1 MPETKLDDFHVFS
14 HIIHSHKKCGREGTK
29 DHICDNVCMQILFRK
44 DCVLELFLLF
54 YLWSIAFLISC

>member
-1 MPETKLDDFHVFS
+1 MPETKLYDFHVFS
-14 HIIHSHKKCGREGTK
+14 HIIHSHKKCDREGTK

-54 YLWSIAFLISC
+54 YL